1 MHNSVLINLSKVGTR
16 KEFFCNLIK
25 ISNALGVNLLNM
37 YLGL

>member
-16 KEFFCNLIK
+16 KVFLCKLIK
-25 ISNALGVNLLNM
+25 ISSALGVSLLNM